1 MYMQPVII
9 LSILFGIW
17 GMNMTIKMLNEV
29 LKDHLLQ
36 AKFVVL
42 QLVLLL
48 AKLQGLTARIVVW
61 CGLIACKPPITPAV
75 YANRTYKKMIFFCY
89 PHTFFK
95 YNFYLVVNFA
105 FLQWDVFVCGLFDK
119 APSALLVI
127 QSVTGGT
134 DQTSGECSLGQT
146 IPI

>member
-1 MYMQPVII
+1 
-9 LSILFGIW
+9 
-17 GMNMTIKMLNEV
+17 MNMTIKMLNEV

-75 YANRTYKKMIFFCY
+75 YANCTYEKMVFYCY
-89 PHTFFK
+89 TRKWYSIVTCYFFFK
-95 YNFYLVVNFA
+95 YNFYFVVNYVT
-105 FLQWDVFVCGLFDK
+105 LQWDVFVGGLFDN
-119 APSALLVI
+119 APSASLVI
-127 QSVTGGT
+127 
-134 DQTSGECSLGQT
+134 
-146 IPI
+146 

>member
-1 MYMQPVII
+1 
-9 LSILFGIW
+9 
-17 GMNMTIKMLNEV
+17 MNMTIKMLNEV

-75 YANRTYKKMIFFCY
+75 YANCTYKKTVFYCYLFIFF
-89 PHTFFK
+89 FFK
-95 YNFYLVVNFA
+95 YNFYLIVNFVT
-105 FLQWDVFVCGLFDK
+105 LQWDVFVCGLFDN
-119 APSALLVI
+119 APSASLV
-127 QSVTGGT
+127 TYH
-134 DQTSGECSLGQT
+134 
-146 IPI
+146 